1 MCLYWKI
8 AGKSKLNLMV
18 IVVCLLL
25 CGTLI
30 LPIAS
35 DTYTHKRNSNSNTVD
50 TGLCICDCSLVRWC
64 VFPYHRMDSS
74 YLRDSKRYTV
84 ISPFKN
90 WKKLKI
96 YFLQRFLTNNPFC
109 RSAYFNK
116 LFMVPIGK
124 TMVFKSFWLCTFLGN
139 PVALFYVF
147 SYHPFW
153 EVFWTMV
160 YDTNGWNRLKTGFF
174 GLKLALRR
182 NIDLFI

>member
-1 MCLYWKI
+1 MCLHWKI

-30 LPIAS
+30 LPITS
-35 DTYTHKRNSNSNTVD
+35 DTYSHIRNSNSNTVD

-90 WKKLKI
+90 WKKWKSI
-96 YFLQRFLTNNPFC
+96 SCNGFLPTIHFVGAHTSINCLWYLSGRQWYSN
-109 RSAYFNK
+109 RSGF
-116 LFMVPIGK
+116 V
-124 TMVFKSFWLCTFLGN
+124 
-139 PVALFYVF
+139 
-147 SYHPFW
+147 HFW
-153 EVFWTMV
+153 E
-160 YDTNGWNRLKTGFF
+160 
-174 GLKLALRR
+174 
-182 NIDLFI
+182 IQ

>member
-1 MCLYWKI
+1 MILTLIYGTRTVILWTL
-8 AGKSKLNLMV
+8 AFAFV
-18 IVVCLLL
+18 IVVWFDDVFFH
-25 CGTLI
+25 I
-30 LPIAS
+30 IEW
-35 DTYTHKRNSNSNTVD
+35 TVH
-50 TGLCICDCSLVRWC
+50 TCEIRRGIQL
-64 VFPYHRMDSS
+64 
-74 YLRDSKRYTV
+74 YLHLK
-84 ISPFKN
+84 IE
-90 WKKLKI
+90 KKMKI

>member
-1 MCLYWKI
+1 MCLHWKI

-30 LPIAS
+30 LPITS
-35 DTYTHKRNSNSNTVD
+35 DTYSHIRNSNSNTVD

-74 YLRDSKRYTV
+74 
-84 ISPFKN
+84 
-90 WKKLKI
+90 
-96 YFLQRFLTNNPFC
+96 
-109 RSAYFNK
+109 
-116 LFMVPIGK
+116 
-124 TMVFKSFWLCTFLGN
+124 WLCTFLGN

-160 YDTNGWNRLKTGFF
+160 YDANGWNRLKTGFF

>member
-1 MCLYWKI
+1 MILTLIYGTRTVILWTP
-8 AGKSKLNLMV
+8 AFAFV
-18 IVVCLLL
+18 IVVWFDDVFFH
-25 CGTLI
+25 I
-30 LPIAS
+30 IEW
-35 DTYTHKRNSNSNTVD
+35 TVH
-50 TGLCICDCSLVRWC
+50 TCEIRRVIQ
-64 VFPYHRMDSS
+64 S
-74 YLRDSKRYTV
+74 YLHLKL
-84 ISPFKN
+84 
-90 WKKLKI
+90 KKMKI
-96 YFLQRFLTNNPFC
+96 YFLQRFLTNYPFC

-160 YDTNGWNRLKTGFF
+160 YDANGWNRLKTGFF
-174 GLKLALRR
+174 GLKLALKR